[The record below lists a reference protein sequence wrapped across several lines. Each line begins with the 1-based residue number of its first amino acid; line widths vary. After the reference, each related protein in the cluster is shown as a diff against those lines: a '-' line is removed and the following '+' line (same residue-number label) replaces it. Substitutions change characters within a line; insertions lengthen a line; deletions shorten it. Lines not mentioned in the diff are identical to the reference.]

1 MNILA
6 VTLESQRELK
16 GLEIL
21 GKGDQISRIDADSYN
36 VRSQNGSDV
45 SYLVRRSG
53 KEWACECPDHRFR
66 QMVCKHIWAVYFS
79 LNMRQRVITQVQPVV
94 EIATPAAVVV
104 VAAKAETLSCKFC
117 GSSNVVKIGMRHNQ
131 YGNVQRM
138 LCNDCKHKF
147 MIDKEG
153 FEKVKATPK
162 AITIALDLYFKGVSQ
177 RKIVEHLKMFEGV
190 EVTQPA
196 VLKWIRRYVEVMKGY
211 LDKFTP
217 NLGGMWHSDEM
228 MVKVRKTE
236 PIDGENYSWAWNLL
250 DHETRFLI
258 ASEVTK
264 HRYIEDVRNVLQQA
278 KKVSNGQ
285 APDFIVTDKLPAYQE
300 AVRKEFFTRKKP
312 RTQHVKLKNI
322 REGTNNNI
330 VERLNGTVRERTK
343 VMRGFD
349 SDKTAE
355 TLMEGNRIYYNYLRP
370 HQALEGKT
378 PAEKAGIDL
387 KLDGNKNK
395 WQEIIKRGKRSKRNN
410 NPKVIK
416 EEK

>member
-1 MNILA
+1 MA

-21 GKGDQISRIDADSYN
+21 GKGDQITRLDADSYR
-36 VRSQNGSDV
+36 VGSQNGEDA
-45 SYLVRRSG
+45 SYLVKRSG
-53 KEWACECPDHRFR
+53 KEWTCECADHRFR

-94 EIATPAAVVV
+94 ETTAITSER
-104 VAAKAETLSCKFC
+104 KSGSLCKFC
-117 GSSNVVKIGMRHNQ
+117 GSSNTVKIGMRHNQ
-131 YGNVQRM
+131 YGDVQRM

-196 VLKWIRRYVEVMKGY
+196 VLKWIRRYIEVMKGY

-217 NLGGMWHSDEM
+217 YLGGMWHSDEM

-264 HRYIEDVRNVLQQA
+264 HRYIEDARNVLQQA
-278 KKVSNGQ
+278 KKVSKGQ
-285 APDFIVTDKLPAYQE
+285 VPDFIVTDKLPSYQQ
-300 AVRKEFFTRKKP
+300 AVKKEFFTKKKP

-349 SDKTAE
+349 SDKTAA
-355 TLMEGNRIYYNYLRP
+355 TLIEGNRIYYNYLRP

-378 PAEKAGIDL
+378 PAQKAGIDL
-387 KLDGNKNK
+387 KLEGNKWK
-395 WQEIIKRGKRSKRNN
+395 ELIKRGKRS
-410 NPKVIK
+410 PKVIK